1 MARSKKEEM
10 NPDEL
15 LEIEEEIKDEKTAD
29 KKKTKKKSDEVK
41 IEEINEVEYEE
52 LNLDQKV
59 TIRSISGWNTGFDRI
74 VEGIGSVTVVPG
86 GTARISRNE
95 IIAQVQNGNM
105 LFNGFDGKGSH
116 ASYYIEDRPTRIE
129 VGFESPDGN
138 IKQKIFSEKLVKD
151 LFDID
156 DQAEFEKEFMDA
168 IVTRAEKYSVI
179 PVMKKL
185 GINDYSKIRF
195 VEKYTGFKM
204 E

>member
-1 MARSKKEEM
+1 MAKSKNKEEL
-10 NPDEL
+10 NLDEL
-15 LEIEEEIKDEKTAD
+15 QTEEETNDNKSPAKKRIKKDAE
-29 KKKTKKKSDEVK
+29 EVK
-41 IEEINEVEYEE
+41 YEE

-95 IIAQVQNGNM
+95 IIAQIQNGNM

-116 ASYYIEDRPTRIE
+116 ATYYIEDAPTRIE
-129 VGFESPDGN
+129 VGFESPDGK
-138 IKQKIFSEKLVKD
+138 IKQKIFSEQVVKD
-151 LFDID
+151 LFDVK
-156 DQAEFEKEFMDA
+156 DQKEFEEKFTEA
-168 IVTRAEKYSVI
+168 IVTRAEKFSVI

-185 GINDYSKIRF
+185 GVNDYLKIRF

>member
-1 MARSKKEEM
+1 MAKSKNKEEL
-10 NPDEL
+10 NLDEL
-15 LEIEEEIKDEKTAD
+15 QTEEETNDNKSPAKKRIKKDTE
-29 KKKTKKKSDEVK
+29 EVK
-41 IEEINEVEYEE
+41 YEE

-95 IIAQVQNGNM
+95 IIAQIQNGNM

-116 ASYYIEDRPTRIE
+116 ATYYIEDAPTRIE
-129 VGFESPDGN
+129 VGFESPDGK
-138 IKQKIFSEKLVKD
+138 IKQKIFSEQVVKD
-151 LFDID
+151 LFDIK
-156 DQAEFEKEFMDA
+156 DQKEFEEKFTEA
-168 IVTRAEKYSVI
+168 IVTRAEKFSVI

-185 GINDYSKIRF
+185 GVNDYLKIRF

>member
-29 KKKTKKKSDEVK
+29 KKKIKKKSDEVK
-41 IEEINEVEYEE
+41 AEEINEVEYEE

-116 ASYYIEDRPTRIE
+116 ASYYIEDQPTRIE
-129 VGFESPDGN
+129 VGFESPDGK

-151 LFDID
+151 LFDIN
-156 DQAEFEKEFMDA
+156 DQTEFEKEFMDA